1 MSKNVQSPAVINLSA
16 IIAIIVILTTR
27 STLLKTANAA
37 QLCLQKQQARRKPQ
51 LPQEIQTHIMPR
63 GMITSMIFIT
73 ITTRISWIM
82 AMPRITIIAIG
93 IREDI
98 IVRIIEDEYCRDTL
112 KKELEKSL

>member
-1 MSKNVQSPAVINLSA
+1 
-16 IIAIIVILTTR
+16 
-27 STLLKTANAA
+27 
-37 QLCLQKQQARRKPQ
+37 
-51 LPQEIQTHIMPR
+51 
-63 GMITSMIFIT
+63 
-73 ITTRISWIM
+73 M